1 MKGAFMKM
9 VVCFIIASIVAMDS
23 YAKVPPVKKPIPIIC
38 DGFIYEVKSGE
49 SGYIVKRNVVT
60 GKIEW
65 TCQIYVVVYET
76 QKGLSKC
83 VQACPITQFTLSG
96 DILTVINQRGWI
108 YELNLNDLSI
118 VVKKGSRVV
127 D

>member
-1 MKGAFMKM
+1 MKM

-60 GKIEW
+60 GKMS
-65 TCQIYVVVYET
+65 
-76 QKGLSKC
+76 GLVRYMWLYMK
-83 VQACPITQFTLSG
+83 P
-96 DILTVINQRGWI
+96 
-108 YELNLNDLSI
+108 
-118 VVKKGSRVV
+118 KKA
-127 D
+127 